1 MYPPSGFTPIVRT
14 IEQMMLEKKALFD
27 EGKKVLVILA
37 TDGQPTTDDGTV
49 NIKDFTRLLNNKP
62 KNMYM
67 SIVACTDD
75 DSAVSYLSG
84 LDGAIE
90 NLDVVDDYKTECRAV
105 TRWKRNAKFT
115 LGDYVV
121 KIMLASID
129 KELDKSDGRGIFTAC
144 FTGIIDAIASL
155 CSPKQQKPEPDTKN
169 ADETAKAN
177 ANGSATDGNA
187 NENATEAPSSAAATT
202 TNALTAEKVISPKND
217 PEASSSSN
225 KLYPNA
231 VPPADSNT
239 NANAST

>member
-1 MYPPSGFTPIVRT
+1 
-14 IEQMMLEKKALFD
+14 MMLEKQALFD

-49 NIKDFTRLLNNKP
+49 NIKDFTRLLSNKP

-129 KELDKSDGRGIFTAC
+129 KELDKSDGRGIFSAC
-144 FTGIIDAIASL
+144 FAGIINAITSL
-155 CSPKQQKPEPDTKN
+155 CSPKSKPDDQSEASKTVPAANTAN
-169 ADETAKAN
+169 SANTADPTTTTVPAANTAKPA
-177 ANGSATDGNA
+177 SPPPV
-187 NENATEAPSSAAATT
+187 EKEVV
-202 TNALTAEKVISPKND
+202 TAEKIISPKND
-217 PEASSSSN
+217 PQSTTSSSN

-231 VPPADSNT
+231 VPTDNNNDPLQQQQQQ
-239 NANAST
+239 